1 MDTIGSL
8 KSRPLES
15 YFEAQRSTL
24 SFIQD
29 GRLEKLEGLEFK
41 TVETPDL
48 KF

>member
-1 MDTIGSL
+1 MDTIGSI
-8 KSRPLES
+8 KSRPLEGD
-15 YFEAQRSTL
+15 FEAQRST
-24 SFIQD
+24 FTFTQD